1 MLLDY
6 LGVHFKR
13 PITDLMRLRQRR
25 SLSDFNV
32 EWDLVIENFNLPE
45 DIMVDAYL
53 SDLKSEIERVVRI
66 FNPRTLMEA
75 RRLAHMQENFL
86 EKQRGP
92 LNMHSSSL
100 FSLVS
105 NSKPL
110 GNYKDTLVST
120 VHSPVAVPPSA
131 SMFPAFSPT
140 QDDNLSSKEVPLECG
155 SPDLYFSSES
165 VHVEIIEYVAKK
177 EKGDVWQQARI
188 VPNFT
193 WLENEEFE
201 KSKPSLHLICNFKE
215 KQKGFDFDLL
225 YPLYLIFSYG
235 NIGYLLNKNAP
246 TRHMHQVW
254 FKGKLM
260 SMLIGSNMLLGVVFV
275 MEDNIYQLYE
285 RSSKSSS
292 LFINIFLESRVFFI
306 SVFKA
311 L

>member
-1 MLLDY
+1 
-6 LGVHFKR
+6 
-13 PITDLMRLRQRR
+13 
-25 SLSDFNV
+25 
-32 EWDLVIENFNLPE
+32 
-45 DIMVDAYL
+45 MVDVYL
-53 SDLKSEIERVVRI
+53 SALKSEIERVVRI
-66 FNPRTLMEA
+66 FNPRTLTEA

-110 GNYKDTLVST
+110 DNYNDTLIST
-120 VHSPVAVPPSA
+120 VHPPVAVLPSA
-131 SMFPAFSPT
+131 SLFPAFSPT
-140 QDDNLSSKEVPLECG
+140 QDDNSSSKEVPLECG

-201 KSKPSLHLICNFKE
+201 KSNPSLHLICNFKE

-225 YPLYLIFSYG
+225 YPLYLIFSDG

-275 MEDNIYQLYE
+275 MEDSIYQFA
-285 RSSKSSS
+285 KG
-292 LFINIFLESRVFFI
+292 V
-306 SVFKA
+306 
-311 L
+311 